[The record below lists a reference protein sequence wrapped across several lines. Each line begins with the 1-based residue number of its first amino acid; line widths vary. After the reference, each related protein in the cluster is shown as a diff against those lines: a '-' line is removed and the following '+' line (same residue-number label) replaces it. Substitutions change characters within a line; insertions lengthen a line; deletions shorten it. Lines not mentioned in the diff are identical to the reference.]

1 MVVYKIKQYLVKVKD
16 KLDKPKEELYCEYSG
31 LPSVKSYKNE

>member
-1 MVVYKIKQYLVKVKD
+1 MVVYKIKQYLVKV